1 LKPIVDA
8 KSQRENET
16 HCRNAKPR
24 KMKIEFRLFDEFV
37 QTLTREQGRIVVVR
51 VDTQIEERDK
61 IQPKV
66 IITAKH
72 PAESDI
78 YYYELSLGEFTP
90 GHYASCSV
98 VIRQELEEQRKS
110 FFRRLKEAGFTVRK
124 GIYTNNK

>member
-1 LKPIVDA
+1 MRITFK
-8 KSQRENET
+8 
-16 HCRNAKPR
+16 
-24 KMKIEFRLFDEFV
+24 LFEEFV
-37 QTLTREQGRIVVVR
+37 QTLTREQGRVVVVR
-51 VDTQIEERDK
+51 VDTQIEKRDK

-90 GHYASCSV
+90 EHHASCSM

-110 FFRRLKEAGFTVRK
+110 FFRRLKQAGFTVHK
-124 GIYTNNK
+124 GIYTDNKDNMVVKK